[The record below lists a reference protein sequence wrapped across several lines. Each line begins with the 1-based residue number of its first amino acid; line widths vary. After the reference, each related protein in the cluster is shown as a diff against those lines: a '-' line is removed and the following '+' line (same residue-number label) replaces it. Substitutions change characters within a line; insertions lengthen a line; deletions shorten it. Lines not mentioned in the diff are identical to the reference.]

1 MLAAKRLPVSETAAK
16 VAGPA
21 SVRLR
26 RRRLRQRTVLA
37 LAALMVAV
45 MLFGP
50 LVYGV
55 DPLAQ
60 KLTARLAPP
69 WSEKGGQFYPLGTDA
84 HGRDLL
90 ARTLAGMRVSLMI
103 GILSVICGALV
114 GVELGLAAGLSGG
127 RVDRIVMLLVDVQ
140 MSIPFLLLA
149 LILSAILGPGIR
161 NTIVALT
168 LTSWIVYAR
177 VARAE
182 TLVLRESDF
191 VQAARSL
198 GAPHARIMARHI
210 LPNILSTVIVVGT
223 LEVGRMMLT
232 EAALSFLGLGVPPP
246 GASLG
251 RMVAQG
257 QPYVFNAWWFSTIPG
272 LAILLMVLLVV
283 LLGDVVRERLDPYA
297 R

>member
-1 MLAAKRLPVSETAAK
+1 MPAATTHRIYETEAAA
-16 VAGPA
+16 VGPPT
-21 SVRLR
+21 SGFR
-26 RRRLRQRTVLA
+26 RRRLRHRAVLA
-37 LAALMVAV
+37 LAVLMAVV
-45 MLFGP
+45 MLFGA
-50 LVYGV
+50 LGYGV

-69 WSEKGGQFYPLGTDA
+69 WSETGGQFYPLGTDA

-103 GILSVICGALV
+103 GILSVICGALL
-114 GVELGLAAGLSGG
+114 GVELGLAAGLRGG

-149 LILSAILGPGIR
+149 LILSAILGAGIR

-191 VQAARSL
+191 VQAARAL
-198 GAPHARIMARHI
+198 GAAHGRIMTRHI

-246 GASLG
+246 AASLG

-257 QPYVFNAWWFSTIPG
+257 QPYVFTAWWFSTIPG

-283 LLGDVVRERLDPYA
+283 LLGDVVRERLDPHT